1 MPRVERETTV
11 NVPAAKAF
19 PYLADVSRHVE
30 WAGHSL
36 EVQQTSEGPI
46 AVGSTFSSVGHQLG
60 THKGQVTIT
69 ELVPN
74 EKIVYE
80 AQDDVGHFRHS
91 FVLAEQD
98 GATRVTKG
106 LEPLKLSLLFRL
118 LSPFILRV
126 AAPKGLA
133 GDLQRIKEK
142 LEGEEKA

>member
-1 MPRVERETTV
+1 MPRVERETTI

-19 PYLADVSRHVE
+19 PYLADVSRHGE
-30 WAGHSL
+30 WAGHNL
-36 EVQQTSEGPI
+36 EVQKTSEGPV

-80 AQDDVGHFRHS
+80 SQDDVGHFRHYIL
-91 FVLAEQD
+91 LAPKD
-98 GATRVTKG
+98 GGTHITKG
-106 LEPLKLSLLFRL
+106 FEPLKLSLLFRL
-118 LSPFILRV
+118 LSPVILRV
-126 AAPKGLA
+126 AAPKGLD

-142 LEGEEKA
+142 LEAA

>member
-11 NVPAAKAF
+11 NVPAEKAF

-30 WAGHSL
+30 WAGHQL
-36 EVQQTSEGPI
+36 EVQKTSDGPI
-46 AVGSTFSSVGHQLG
+46 AVGSTFSSVGHQMG

-74 EKIVYE
+74 QKIVYE
-80 AQDDVGHFRHS
+80 SQDDVGHFRHY
-91 FVLAEQD
+91 FVLAQKD
-98 GATRVTKG
+98 GGTQITKG
-106 LEPLKLSLLFRL
+106 FEPLKLSLMFRV

-142 LEGEEKA
+142 LEAA